1 MVVNNWHR
9 FPIHPSAFCIPPI
22 VDGFIY
28 AEITFLGD
36 FSRHPWLFKSP
47 SYANTCSISA
57 FFLGAAALH
66 CHSFGSSIH

>member
-36 FSRHPWLFKSP
+36 FSVDKTINDGRNTKSRGGII
-47 SYANTCSISA
+47 YANY
-57 FFLGAAALH
+57 
-66 CHSFGSSIH
+66 